1 MLDGFPLVW
10 MQVHVET
17 FQQNQSDHKTSFLYR
32 LMFILI
38 QCRVIQLDTILG
50 DMWVGILSLVTRSP
64 LAHLSI
70 SKCNAC
76 LILRHALLPLF
87 FLWMWSL
94 DLFCF
99 VSFLETPIFSLV
111 WQMKLL
117 SSFQIVCNKVMS
129 PQSDAICGGM
139 VCLCC
144 NGHCYG
150 PV

>member
-1 MLDGFPLVW
+1 

-32 LMFILI
+32 LMFSLI

-50 DMWVGILSLVTRSP
+50 DMRVGILSLVTRSP

-87 FLWMWSL
+87 FFV
-94 DLFCF
+94 DVIIRFVLFCF
-99 VSFLETPIFSLV
+99 VFRDTHFQFSV
-111 WQMKLL
+111 ADEAAELL
-117 SSFQIVCNKVMS
+117 SDSLQ
-129 PQSDAICGGM
+129 
-139 VCLCC
+139 
-144 NGHCYG
+144 
-150 PV
+150 